1 MGSTAKVMG
10 SGVNHE
16 RWLMAGSQ
24 ESLDRFEA
32 QTAWPMLVLS
42 LLIIPL
48 LIIPLVVDLSPST
61 ETTIFTL
68 DWILWGLFALEYG
81 IRLYLAPVKGRFV
94 RSNIIDLVVV
104 VVPFLRP
111 LRVAR
116 SARVLRLMG
125 LARVGIFVL
134 RALAAVRAV
143 LTRHKL
149 HYALLIVTLITITAG
164 VLVWVVELDEP
175 EANINSVGDGLW
187 WAVTTLTTVG
197 YGDRFP
203 TSPMG
208 KGIAVVLMLVGV
220 ALLGLLAANL
230 ASILIRG
237 LHDEPESTTELQIAE
252 MAERLERMEQLLEKL
267 QPSDEGSDDSQDS
280 NLDQAR

>member
-1 MGSTAKVMG
+1 M
-10 SGVNHE
+10 
-16 RWLMAGSQ
+16 
-24 ESLDRFEA
+24 
-32 QTAWPMLVLS
+32 
-42 LLIIPL
+42 
-48 LIIPLVVDLSPST
+48 
-61 ETTIFTL
+61 
-68 DWILWGLFALEYG
+68 
-81 IRLYLAPVKGRFV
+81 
-94 RSNIIDLVVV
+94 
-104 VVPFLRP
+104 
-111 LRVAR
+111 
-116 SARVLRLMG
+116 
-125 LARVGIFVL
+125 L

-149 HYALLIVTLITITAG
+149 HYALLVVTLIMIAAG

-197 YGDRFP
+197 YGDRYP

-237 LHDEPESTTELQIAE
+237 LHDEPESTSELQE
-252 MAERLERMEQLLEKL
+252 VLERLDRIERALGT
-267 QPSDEGSDDSQDS
+267 GSHDATEESRS
-280 NLDQAR
+280 NDAP

>member
-1 MGSTAKVMG
+1 MGPVRP
-10 SGVNHE
+10 GV
-16 RWLMAGSQ
+16 RDPA
-24 ESLDRFEA
+24 
-32 QTAWPMLVLS
+32 LS
-42 LLIIPL
+42 RA
-48 LIIPLVVDLSPST
+48 DQ
-61 ETTIFTL
+61 
-68 DWILWGLFALEYG
+68 
-81 IRLYLAPVKGRFV
+81 
-94 RSNIIDLVVV
+94 RSV
-104 VVPFLRP
+104 RP
-111 LRVAR
+111 LEHHRPRRRGRPVPATPSGR
-116 SARVLRLMG
+116 PVRAGPTVDG

-149 HYALLIVTLITITAG
+149 HYALLVVTLIMIAAG

-197 YGDRFP
+197 YGDRYP

-237 LHDEPESTTELQIAE
+237 LHDEPESTSELQE
-252 MAERLERMEQLLEKL
+252 VLERLDRIERALGT
-267 QPSDEGSDDSQDS
+267 GSHDATEESRS
-280 NLDQAR
+280 NDAP